1 MNIKKLGA
9 TKIILIINI
18 LIYIIY
24 LILSNLILPYGIEF
38 RNGAISFIAINKF
51 IFIVIVTILFIS
63 SVWKRMPIGNLSK
76 LFLSLISA
84 VMATIIILFGVML
97 PYLFTVKGETLAYKE
112 GKLFLAVS
120 EPVGLHNTNIKF
132 YEPINF
138 MLMKE
143 TDTEGFIK
151 DGASN
156 PYAYGEPNFLQ
167 NSDFDIRRELE
178 FGDLKPWG
186 AKKKFSNGVFKY
198 LGNATYD
205 FGGIIIKFDSKE
217 TQIKEAWIERA
228 VVKYGA
234 DNIIGENIDLV
245 KSNIEKVNNN
255 SGIKTKYEEFLDENN
270 NRNIRV
276 GIEGEYG
283 DYYYKTILIVN
294 NNGVVT
300 SAKYLNDN

>member
-9 TKIILIINI
+9 IKVILIINI

-38 RNGAISFIAINKF
+38 RNGVISFIYLNKF
-51 IFIVIVTILFIS
+51 IFTVTVAISLNNLLRKMSDSNLEKFFLHIVTALVTMIFI
-63 SVWKRMPIGNLSK
+63 IYL
-76 LFLSLISA
+76 
-84 VMATIIILFGVML
+84 VML
-97 PYLFTVKGETLAYKE
+97 PYLFTIKGETLAYKE

-120 EPVGLHNTNIKF
+120 EIVGLHNTNIKF

-143 TDTEGFIK
+143 TDIEGFIK

-167 NSDFDIRRELE
+167 NPDFDIRRELE
-178 FGDLKPWG
+178 FNDLKPWG
-186 AKKKFSNGVFKY
+186 AKKKFSNGVFEY
-198 LGNATYD
+198 LENETYD

-217 TQIKEAWIERA
+217 TQVKEAWIERA

-234 DNIIGENIDLV
+234 DNIIGENIDIV

-276 GIEGEYG
+276 GTEGQYG
-283 DYYYKTILIVN
+283 DYYKTVLIVN

-300 SAKYLNDN
+300 SVKYLNDN